1 MPDDET
7 IDFRWMFRE
16 PHRITLSRPSAS
28 RKTPVDADGSGFG
41 LSWSNHCLL
50 DSILNVWQ
58 QPKIEWKL
66 RVSVLIDGEKAKCTS
81 WERSPDGFPE
91 FMIRAGN
98 EKCTV
103 CFNGIAARTGDV
115 IKLEVLSEAGDHH
128 VCVTVEH
135 TNGWVISN
143 PAWID
148 GKNANCL
155 TYMQGEVSDKL
166 LAVSFGADDYS
177 MSGKT
182 AAKSITM
189 EYSVS
194 EGNKKQGFIIRP
206 YEKFCGDIPGLS
218 QTGWEKEMEEAREE
232 WREVLHKNAEFSIP
246 DAKMNSAYL
255 ACLADLFVMREPMPQ
270 GHYGVCCGTESYRST
285 NAGEPVL
292 TDMLF
297 DALGYEKETEE
308 DMWLHIS
315 AYDES
320 GNWNSPKG
328 WSANCWFAAGF
339 KAWMVMEHYKIHG
352 DRTFL
357 EKVYPVMKA
366 SSLWHAQKRSETK
379 TDRLSPFYG
388 LMPRGMGDC
397 GLMNGND
404 YFGVFY
410 PHNCYSVYADK
421 MTLEAAEIL
430 GKTEDIPVLA
440 EIAESARADLTAS
453 LEKGAID
460 EGDYRRI
467 PGVAGLRCGSMWGA
481 VFACTLGILPFGHP
495 LIQGTLRHIE
505 RKQSEGGLPV
515 DLGWMKDGLWVAIAL
530 DNISALYL
538 REKLGDEAV
547 KYLYPTVNH
556 ASPFVTWCE
565 ERGSEAGSERKSG
578 DAQHL
583 WTPLAVCRYIRDAL
597 NCNIGSRLCLAS
609 GTPRSWLS
617 VGKSIGVKNS
627 RVYNGVINYTVTRES
642 RDKIHIFLQSDQLC
656 SLGAIEIFLR
666 IPETG
671 LQIADIGTTDCE
683 AVTAGGDRLIV
694 TPRDSTASVRVILR

>member
-1 MPDDET
+1 MPNDEL
-7 IDFRWMFRE
+7 IDFKWKFHA

-28 RKTPVDADGSGFG
+28 KKTLVDADESGFV

-50 DSILNVWQ
+50 DSVLNVWQ
-58 QPKIEWKL
+58 QPKIEWRL
-66 RVSVLIDGEKAKCTS
+66 RISVLIDGEKVKCTS
-81 WERSPDGFPE
+81 WERSQNGFPE
-91 FMIRAGN
+91 FIIHAGN

-103 CFNGIAARTGDV
+103 CFTGIAARTGDV
-115 IKLEVLSEAGDHH
+115 IKLDVISAENHH
-128 VCVTVEH
+128 VSVTVEH
-135 TNGWVISN
+135 ITGWVISN

-155 TYMQGEVSDKL
+155 MCMQGEISDKL
-166 LAVSFGADDYS
+166 LAVSFGAEQYS
-177 MSGKT
+177 MPDQT

-189 EYSVS
+189 EYFVS
-194 EGNKKQGFIIRP
+194 GGIKKHGFVIRP
-206 YEKFCGDIPGLS
+206 YEKFIRDIPALS
-218 QTGWEKEMEEAREE
+218 QTDWEKEMEEAREE
-232 WREVLHKNAEFSIP
+232 WNGILHKNAEFTIP

-270 GHYGVCCGTESYRST
+270 GNYGVCCGTEVYRST
-285 NAGEPVL
+285 NAGEPIL

-297 DALGYEKETEE
+297 DALGYEKEAEE
-308 DMWLHIS
+308 DIWLHIN

-339 KAWMVMEHYKIHG
+339 KAAMVMDHYKISG

-357 EKVYPVMKA
+357 ENVYPIMKA
-366 SSLWHAQKRSETK
+366 SSLWHYQKRCETK
-379 TDRLSPFYG
+379 LDKNSPFFG

-421 MTLEAAEIL
+421 MALEAAKIL
-430 GKTEDIPVLA
+430 GKQEDIPILT
-440 EIAESARADLTAS
+440 EIAESAQADLIAS

-460 EGDYRRI
+460 ESDYRRI
-467 PGVAGLRCGSMWGA
+467 PGAAGLRCGSMWGA
-481 VFACTLGILPFGHP
+481 VFACTLGLLPFGHP
-495 LIQGTLRHIE
+495 LIQGTLKYIE
-505 RKQSEGGLPV
+505 RQQSEGGLPV

-538 REKLGDEAV
+538 RQKLGDEAV

-597 NCNIGSRLCLAS
+597 SCNIDSHLCLAS

-617 VGKSIGVKNS
+617 VGRSIGVKNS
-627 RVYNGVINYTVTRES
+627 RVYNGVINYTISRES
-642 RDKIHIFLQSDQLC
+642 TDKINIYLQSDQLC
-656 SLGAIEIFLR
+656 SLGVIEIFLR

-671 LQIADIGTTDCE
+671 LQVAVIEAADCE
-683 AVTAGGDRLIV
+683 AVRAGSDKLII
-694 TPRDSTASVRVILR
+694 TPRNNAASVRVYLK